1 MKRDLWVLVTGAF
14 SGVGWAVTD
23 YLAHHGY
30 NILAI
35 DKQGLRGSGKNTVDS
50 CAARIHELVVDF
62 HSSDAYEKIESYL
75 NSKKICLDGMFA
87 YAGITPILSIECCD
101 QDDYDQVMDINLK
114 SSFFLT
120 QIFLRHKNRDNG
132 GSIVYCGS
140 PHQFVGDMDRAVYAI
155 SKGALMTLN
164 RHVSTHY
171 MKEKVRSNIV
181 ILGWT
186 RTEGEISLRAGRGIS
201 EDELSRLASEKTP
214 LGRLIETNEY
224 NELLEFLLSD
234 RSSLITGSVIDSSGG
249 LHV

>member
-1 MKRDLWVLVTGAF
+1 MLVTGAF
-14 SGVGWAVTD
+14 SGVGWSVTD
-23 YLAHHGY
+23 YLARRGY
-30 NILAI
+30 NVLAV
-35 DKQGLRGSGKNTVDS
+35 DKQGLRDSGKNTANF
-50 CAARIHELVVDF
+50 CAPKIHELIVDF
-62 HSSDAYEKIESYL
+62 DSRDAYEKIESYI
-75 NSKKICLDGMFA
+75 NSRKICLDGMFA
-87 YAGITPILSIECCD
+87 YAGISPLLSIRCCD
-101 QDDYDQVMDINLK
+101 QDSYDQVMDINLK

-120 QIFLRHKNRDNG
+120 QIFLRHKNCDSG

-186 RTEGEISLRAGRGIS
+186 RTEGEISLRTGLGIS
-201 EDELSRLASEKTP
+201 EDDLSRLASEKTP
-214 LGRLIETNEY
+214 LGRLVEVNEY

-234 RSSLITGSVIDSSGG
+234 RSSLVTGSVIDSSGG